1 MSESEPPSPPSS
13 TPPGDTPPSSPPGD
27 SPPSTPPGSS
37 QPPPPPPS
45 SQPGENRTIMIVL
58 SYLWILA
65 LIPLLVEKE
74 DAEVQWHAKH
84 GLVLTGAELAFWI
97 VVSVIN
103 VFSGFVGCLL
113 GPVFLLIWLAIVGLH
128 VVCIVKGVKGERF
141 LVPGLSQYADRF

>member
-13 TPPGDTPPSSPPGD
+13 TPPGDTPPS
-27 SPPSTPPGSS
+27 TPPASGP
-37 QPPPPPPS
+37 PPPPPPS
-45 SQPGENRTIMIVL
+45 APPSENRTIMIVL

-65 LIPLLVEKE
+65 LVPLLVEKE
-74 DAEVQWHAKH
+74 DSEVQWHAKH

-103 VFSGFVGCLL
+103 VISGFLTCLL
-113 GPVFLLIWLAIVGLH
+113 GPLFLLIWLAIVGLH
-128 VVCIVKGVKGERF
+128 IVCIVKGTKGERF